1 MFVIG
6 SEHNHLKLRILMLCN
21 CNKIQYFNYHCTDNM
36 SNNCFRTLEEAVDYL
51 NEILD
56 DDKQDIGDKVDIC
69 QLPPE
74 ETADLTDEEKI
85 DDNILEEVVP
95 SDVCGELVVT
105 TNIEEATPESSQPTT
120 SKKAKGASSKEVGHP
135 TWKKCTVME
144 KILSK
149 AMIHFSVYLTNT
161 RNY

>member
-95 SDVCGELVVT
+95 SDVCGNWL
-105 TNIEEATPESSQPTT
+105 SQ
-120 SKKAKGASSKEVGHP
+120 
-135 TWKKCTVME
+135 
-144 KILSK
+144 
-149 AMIHFSVYLTNT
+149 LT
-161 RNY
+161 